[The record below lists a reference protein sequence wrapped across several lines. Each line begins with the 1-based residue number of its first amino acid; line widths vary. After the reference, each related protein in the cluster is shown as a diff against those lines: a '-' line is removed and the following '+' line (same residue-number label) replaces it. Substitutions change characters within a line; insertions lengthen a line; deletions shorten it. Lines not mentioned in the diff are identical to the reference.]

1 VPFYTLTAR
10 PVSGVQL
17 SEFRVFKPDDVPSV
31 EQIKST
37 WNYKHDRMEG
47 IKVTVLEGL
56 TLPEELAEV
65 LKNEK

>member
-1 VPFYTLTAR
+1 M
-10 PVSGVQL
+10 
-17 SEFRVFKPDDVPSV
+17 FKPEDVPSV

-47 IKVTVLEGL
+47 IKMTVLEGL
-56 TLPEELAEV
+56 TLPEEFPAV

>member
-1 VPFYTLTAR
+1 MI
-10 PVSGVQL
+10 SGC
-17 SEFRVFKPDDVPSV
+17 EFRMFKPEDVPSV

-47 IKVTVLEGL
+47 IKMTVLEGL
-56 TLPEELAEV
+56 TLPEEFPAV